1 MRLSK
6 EILFNKQKENI
17 IIDKKGDTFLLNDPV
32 SIYIFELLL
41 KEQEITKSE
50 ILINVQKNFD
60 TTQIDSDKVKQYIY
74 DFLYDLE
81 NLGILIK
88 W

>member
-17 IIDKKGDTFLLNDPV
+17 IIDKKGDTFLLKDPV

-88 W
+88 

>member
-88 W
+88 

>member
-1 MRLSK
+1 ML
-6 EILFNKQKENI
+6 
-17 IIDKKGDTFLLNDPV
+17 
-32 SIYIFELLL
+32 IYIFELLL

-50 ILINVQKNFD
+50 ILINVQKSFD
-60 TTQIDSDKVKQYIY
+60 TTQIYSDKVKQYIY

-88 W
+88 